1 MKRSPASSLFSKTLY
16 FIYRPRP
23 ADALLSSSSSDS
35 VAATGSGAL
44 QPSFM
49 SEYLVTSCGF
59 SPEKA
64 TKASNLLG
72 GIASRRQPDSVLG
85 FLKSH
90 GFDDTHVKELLSG
103 NPRWLL
109 LDVEKTLAAK
119 FRALQEL
126 GFSQSDI
133 TQLVLTNP
141 SAINY
146 HIRTVVHRIRFW
158 QGLIGSNDLLIKL
171 CNHHQWLLG
180 YSVEKRIQPN
190 IDMLR
195 SCGFTDQKLRTILGY
210 HPTLVTQRAETLR
223 TLISRVEGFGVART
237 SPRFHLTLW
246 MLSNVSVERF
256 NAQKKLFGAFGWSE
270 ADFLDAFKKTPGFL
284 TSSLKNLKMKM
295 EFLVNE
301 AGYAPSYIALRPVLL
316 TYSLEKR
323 VIPRYQL
330 MAALKS
336 RGLCAG
342 HPKLFTYI
350 SCSEKK
356 FLESYAYIHEL
367 RKRCKEM
374 ERKKTDGGVATEEK
388 SSKGRVH
395 PSDTPSPVYSEER
408 GEGNC
413 WRSSFTK

>member
-133 TQLVLTNP
+133 TQLVLNNP

-356 FLESYAYIHEL
+356 FLE
-367 RKRCKEM
+367 RF
-374 ERKKTDGGVATEEK
+374 VACVREP
-388 SSKGRVH
+388 SS
-395 PSDTPSPVYSEER
+395 PYMQA
-408 GEGNC
+408 
-413 WRSSFTK
+413 

>member
-1 MKRSPASSLFSKTLY
+1 MKRLPAFSLFSKTLC

-23 ADALLSSSSSDS
+23 ADALLSSSSSYS

-49 SEYLVTSCGF
+49 AEYLVTSCGF
-59 SPEKA
+59 SPENA
-64 TKASNLLG
+64 AKASNLLG

-109 LDVEKTLAAK
+109 LDVETTLAAK
-119 FRALQEL
+119 FRTLQEL

-133 TQLVLTNP
+133 THLLVANP

-146 HIRTVVHRIRFW
+146 RVRTVVHKIQFW

-171 CNHHQWLLG
+171 FKTHQWILG
-180 YSVEKRIQPN
+180 SSIEKKIQPN
-190 IDMLR
+190 IEMLR
-195 SCGFTDQKLRTILGY
+195 SCGFTGEKLRTILRY
-210 HPTLVTQRAETLR
+210 QPTLVTLRAETLR
-223 TLISRVEGFGVART
+223 ALISRAEGFGVART
-237 SPRFHLTLW
+237 SGRFHWILW
-246 MLSNVSVERF
+246 TLSNVSVERF

-270 ADFLDAFKKTPGFL
+270 ADFLDAFRKTPGFL
-284 TSSLKNLKMKM
+284 ACSLKNLKMKM
-295 EFLVNE
+295 EFFVNE

-316 TYSLEKR
+316 TFSFEKR
-323 VIPRYQL
+323 LIPRYQL

-342 HPKLFTYI
+342 HPKSLTYML
-350 SCSEKK
+350 CPEKK
-356 FLESYAYIHEL
+356 FLE
-367 RKRCKEM
+367 RF
-374 ERKKTDGGVATEEK
+374 VACVREP
-388 SSKGRVH
+388 SS
-395 PSDTPSPVYSEER
+395 PYMQA
-408 GEGNC
+408 
-413 WRSSFTK
+413 

>member
-1 MKRSPASSLFSKTLY
+1 MKRSPASSLFSKTLS

-23 ADALLSSSSSDS
+23 ADALLSSSSSYS

-49 SEYLVTSCGF
+49 AEYLVTSCGF

-90 GFDDTHVKELLSG
+90 GFDDTHVKKLLSW

-133 TQLVLTNP
+133 THLFLANP

-158 QGLIGSNDLLIKL
+158 QGLIGSNDILIKL
-171 CNHHQWLLG
+171 FKLHKWLLG

-237 SPRFHLTLW
+237 SGRFHWTLL
-246 MLSNVSVERF
+246 MLSTLSVERF

-270 ADFLDAFKKTPGFL
+270 ADFLDALKKTPGFL
-284 TSSLKNLKMKM
+284 TCSMKNLKMKM

-301 AGYAPSYIALRPVLL
+301 AGYAPSYIALRPMLL
-316 TYSLEKR
+316 TLSLEKR
-323 VIPRYQL
+323 LIPRYQL

-336 RGLCAG
+336 RGLCADL
-342 HPKLFTYI
+342 PKLLTYMLYP
-350 SCSEKK
+350 EKK
-356 FLESYAYIHEL
+356 FLERYVIIYKKQFPEL
-367 RKRCKEM
+367 IELYSARK
-374 ERKKTDGGVATEEK
+374 
-388 SSKGRVH
+388 
-395 PSDTPSPVYSEER
+395 
-408 GEGNC
+408 
-413 WRSSFTK
+413 

>member
-1 MKRSPASSLFSKTLY
+1 MKRSPASSLFSKTLS
-16 FIYRPRP
+16 FIHRPRP
-23 ADALLSSSSSDS
+23 ADARLSSSSSYS

-49 SEYLVTSCGF
+49 AEYLVTSCGF

-64 TKASNLLG
+64 AKASNLLG
-72 GIASRRQPDSVLG
+72 GIASRRQPDAVLG
-85 FLKSH
+85 FFKSH
-90 GFDDTHVKELLSG
+90 GFDDTHVKELLSWH
-103 NPRWLL
+103 PRWLL

-133 TQLVLTNP
+133 THLVLANP
-141 SAINY
+141 SVINY
-146 HIRTVVHRIRFW
+146 DVRTLVHKIRLW
-158 QGLIGSNDLLIKL
+158 QGLIGSNDRLVKL
-171 CNHHQWLLG
+171 FKRRQWILG
-180 YSVEKRIQPN
+180 YSIEKRIQPN
-190 IDMLR
+190 IEMLR
-195 SCGFTDQKLRTILGY
+195 SCGITDQKLGMIVRY
-210 HPTLVTQRAETLR
+210 QPTLLTMRAEALR
-223 TLISRVEGFGVART
+223 ALISRAEAFGVART
-237 SPRFHLTLW
+237 SGSFHWTLSV
-246 MLSNVSVERF
+246 LFTVSVERF

-270 ADFLDAFKKTPGFL
+270 AEFLDACRKTPAFL
-284 TSSLKNLKMKM
+284 TGSLKKLKMKM

-316 TYSLEKR
+316 AYSLEKR
-323 VIPRYQL
+323 LIPRYQL

-342 HPKLFTYI
+342 DHKLLTYMGVP
-350 SCSEKK
+350 EKK

-367 RKRCKEM
+367 RKRCKET

-395 PSDTPSPVYSEER
+395 PSNTPSPVCREER

-413 WRSSFTK
+413 WRSLFTK

>member
-356 FLESYAYIHEL
+356 FLE
-367 RKRCKEM
+367 RF
-374 ERKKTDGGVATEEK
+374 VACVREP
-388 SSKGRVH
+388 SS
-395 PSDTPSPVYSEER
+395 PYMQA
-408 GEGNC
+408 
-413 WRSSFTK
+413 

>member
-1 MKRSPASSLFSKTLY
+1 MKKSPASSLFSKTLY

-23 ADALLSSSSSDS
+23 ADALLSSSSSYS

-49 SEYLVTSCGF
+49 AEYLVTSCGF

-109 LDVEKTLAAK
+109 LDVETNLAAK
-119 FRALQEL
+119 FRTLQEL

-133 TQLVLTNP
+133 THLVVANP
-141 SAINY
+141 AAINF
-146 HIRTVVHRIRFW
+146 RVPTVVHKIRFW
-158 QGLIGSNDLLIKL
+158 QGLMGSKDVLVKL
-171 CNHHQWLLG
+171 FKHHRWLLE
-180 YSVEKRIQPN
+180 YSIEKRIQPN

-195 SCGFTDQKLRTILGY
+195 SCGFTDQKLRTILRY
-210 HPTLVTQRAETLR
+210 QPMLVTQRAETLR
-223 TLISRVEGFGVART
+223 ALISRVEGFGVART
-237 SPRFHLTLW
+237 SGRFHWTLW
-246 MLSNVSVERF
+246 KLSNVSVERF
-256 NAQKKLFGAFGWSE
+256 NAQKKLFRAFGWSE
-270 ADFLDAFKKTPGFL
+270 ADFLDAFRKTPGFL
-284 TSSLKNLKMKM
+284 TGSLKNLKMKM

-323 VIPRYQL
+323 LIPRYQL
-330 MAALKS
+330 MAAVKS

-342 HPKLFTYI
+342 HPKLLTYI
-350 SCSEKK
+350 LCPEKK
-356 FLESYAYIHEL
+356 FLERYVIIYKKQFPEL
-367 RKRCKEM
+367 IELYSARK
-374 ERKKTDGGVATEEK
+374 
-388 SSKGRVH
+388 
-395 PSDTPSPVYSEER
+395 
-408 GEGNC
+408 
-413 WRSSFTK
+413 

>member
-1 MKRSPASSLFSKTLY
+1 MKRSPAFSLFSKTLC

-23 ADALLSSSSSDS
+23 ADALLSSSSSYS

-44 QPSFM
+44 QPSFVA
-49 SEYLVTSCGF
+49 EYLVTSCGF

-109 LDVEKTLAAK
+109 LDVETNLAAK
-119 FRALQEL
+119 FRTLQEL

-133 TQLVLTNP
+133 THLVVANP
-141 SAINY
+141 SAINC
-146 HIRTVVHRIRFW
+146 RVPTMVHKIRFW
-158 QGLIGSNDLLIKL
+158 QGLIGSNDLLIKVFKRR
-171 CNHHQWLLG
+171 QWILG
-180 YSVEKRIQPN
+180 YSIEKRIQPN
-190 IDMLR
+190 IEMLR
-195 SCGFTDQKLRTILGY
+195 SCGFTDQKLRTILRY
-210 HPTLVTQRAETLR
+210 RPTLVTQRAETLR
-223 TLISRVEGFGVART
+223 ALISRAEGFGVART
-237 SPRFHLTLW
+237 SGRFHWTLL
-246 MLSNVSVERF
+246 MLSTLSVERC

-270 ADFLDAFKKTPGFL
+270 ADFLDALKKTPGFL
-284 TSSLKNLKMKM
+284 TCSLKNLKMKM

-301 AGYAPSYIALRPVLL
+301 AGYAPSYIGQRPLLL

-323 VIPRYQL
+323 LIPRYQL

-342 HPKLFTYI
+342 HPKSLTYML
-350 SCSEKK
+350 CPEKK
-356 FLESYAYIHEL
+356 FLERYVIIYKKQFPEL
-367 RKRCKEM
+367 IELYSARK
-374 ERKKTDGGVATEEK
+374 
-388 SSKGRVH
+388 
-395 PSDTPSPVYSEER
+395 
-408 GEGNC
+408 
-413 WRSSFTK
+413 